1 MLGVGLGGEGR
12 DVALDDLALLPD
24 RVLLGVALLVA
35 DVLEVLDLGLGL
47 GRQVLLDALARL
59 LVDGVQLVAALQQ
72 LDAVGLR

>member
-12 DVALDDLALLPD
+12 DVALDDLALLAD

-72 LDAVGLR
+72 LDAVGLP

>member
-12 DVALDDLALLPD
+12 DVALDDLALLAD

-72 LDAVGLR
+72 FDAVGLP

>member
-1 MLGVGLGGEGR
+1 VLGVGLGGEGR

>member
-12 DVALDDLALLPD
+12 DVALDDLALLAD
-24 RVLLGVALLVA
+24 RVLLGVALLVSY
-35 DVLEVLDLGLGL
+35 VLEVLDLGLGL

-59 LVDGVQLVAALQQ
+59 LVDGVQLIAALQQ